1 MSNID
6 RVVIKTTNSSKILLI
21 SQKIRPNCFHSSD
34 NLRHFCPEIFIQFL
48 LWGLFF
54 TFSSLISRAGFSGQ
68 ATAQQRGRR
77 QQKLKQLSPSLPP
90 FNSIHRSCRVKPH
103 STVFFMLMC
112 VFDPWPWFLSH
123 PIEDSSGHSQD
134 SRGERGSS
142 AFKDAGLEGQ
152 SAFKEIYFRE
162 EFPLNEIAAG
172 VDFLTPV
179 RPCESLTNWLPKVSA
194 YLSSGGSFISSR
206 I

>member
-21 SQKIRPNCFHSSD
+21 SQKIRPNFFHSSD
-34 NLRHFCPEIFIQFL
+34 NFRHFCPDIFIQFL
-48 LWGLFF
+48 LWGLFL
-54 TFSSLISRAGFSGQ
+54 TFSSLISRVGFSGQ

-123 PIEDSSGHSQD
+123 PIEDSSGHCQD
-134 SRGERGSS
+134 PLAVRGGPVLLR
-142 AFKDAGLEGQ
+142 
-152 SAFKEIYFRE
+152 
-162 EFPLNEIAAG
+162 
-172 VDFLTPV
+172 TPV
-179 RPCESLTNWLPKVSA
+179 LRGKVLSKKSIFAKSSPSTKLQPGLTFWHLFYPASPWQ
-194 YLSSGGSFISSR
+194 ID
-206 I
+206 

>member
-21 SQKIRPNCFHSSD
+21 SQKIRPNFFHSSD
-34 NLRHFCPEIFIQFL
+34 NFRHFCPEIFIQFL

-90 FNSIHRSCRVKPH
+90 S
-103 STVFFMLMC
+103 STVSTAAA
-112 VFDPWPWFLSH
+112 VLSH
-123 PIEDSSGHSQD
+123 TAQ
-134 SRGERGSS
+134 
-142 AFKDAGLEGQ
+142 FFLCWC
-152 SAFKEIYFRE
+152 
-162 EFPLNEIAAG
+162 
-172 VDFLTPV
+172 VFLTPGRDFYPTPSKI
-179 RPCESLTNWLPKVSA
+179 RPDTAKTLAVKGGPALLRTPVLRGKAPSKKSIFA
-194 YLSSGGSFISSR
+194 KSSPSTKLQPGSTFWHLFDPANPWR
-206 I
+206 ID